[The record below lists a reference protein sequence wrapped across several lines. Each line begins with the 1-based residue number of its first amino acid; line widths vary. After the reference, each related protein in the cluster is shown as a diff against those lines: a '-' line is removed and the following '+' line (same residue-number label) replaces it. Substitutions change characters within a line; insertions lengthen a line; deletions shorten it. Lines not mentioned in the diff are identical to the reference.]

1 MYTQHPHVC
10 ATGRNRSD
18 VTSNDLKRTSH
29 VKRIF
34 LPIRQWQPKARRL
47 ITLITFEILSVR
59 DLPHTALSILR
70 FAIIT
75 MHTESFISQC
85 LWPTTIARNRLN
97 SLSSN
102 GKCDFPEYTEL
113 WNIPLP
119 NQLNRRVVLC
129 ASECTGDLSAS
140 LFLLRIKFRARV
152 YTHYKESLF
161 AERTAW
167 KQEWLLDARAA
178 WISAC

>member
-129 ASECTGDLSAS
+129 ASECTGDLSAGVYS
-140 LFLLRIKFRARV
+140 YYALNFVRAYIRITKNLYSRKGL
-152 YTHYKESLF
+152 HES
-161 AERTAW
+161 
-167 KQEWLLDARAA
+167 KNDY
-178 WISAC
+178 